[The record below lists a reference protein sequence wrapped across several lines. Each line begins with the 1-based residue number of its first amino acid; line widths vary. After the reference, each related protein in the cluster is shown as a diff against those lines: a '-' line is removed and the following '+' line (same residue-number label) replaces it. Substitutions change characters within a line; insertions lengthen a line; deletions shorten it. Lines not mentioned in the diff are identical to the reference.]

1 MGDFKYSKEEE
12 KINKVLKMN
21 MDLSESLLND
31 KELTSSRL
39 SADENIKDTEQL
51 LQSLRLHKELQEA
64 KKQAQDR
71 REVSKLQHRPVLESW
86 AQISEKAED
95 LYPEAV
101 TLEDILAPEEINAAF
116 KECDEIDK
124 EFSRRTTIINK
135 LDLKFL
141 AVATALQVAKSLLF
155 PYVANKLG
163 YGDTIDPSSRLAHN
177 DKSIEKAHREANDR
191 FRDDKLKKHETG
203 HWINLLYQTPPYDIT
218 VGSSA
223 LGINM
228 GGKYHRLHTL
238 GHDPILGWVFG
249 TANILTDVITLKDFR
264 SYRVIRHPKMQITP
278 EIVPISSMFYES
290 YYQVKGDFL
299 NLPAAIFAEFQ
310 HLKSDVNTKLGLPIP
325 VLEAFNEDLAGKLYK
340 SQYDSLCLARDL
352 KIIGGSLLIST
363 LIDMIIGLVH
373 GLFRDSNE
381 PKDLYEV
388 RTRKILLVSNT
399 IATTS
404 SAIVTGITQNPKNLD
419 IGSLLS
425 TVSHLF
431 TDVRFIYKIKR
442 EFIENEI
449 DRKMQAELDE
459 IDRLYELC

>member
-1 MGDFKYSKEEE
+1 MGNFKYSKEEE

-51 LQSLRLHKELQEA
+51 LKSLRLHKELQEA

-86 AQISEKAED
+86 DKISEKAED
-95 LYPEAV
+95 LYSEAV
-101 TLEDILAPEEINAAF
+101 TLEDILTPEEINAAF

-228 GGKYHRLHTL
+228 EGKYHRLHTL

-264 SYRVIRHPKMQITP
+264 SYRVIRHQKMQITP